1 VLQYSAELETEFK
14 TNLSVV
20 VNTSGAVTGSMKF
33 NLMGQLDSFTFDLTP
48 QL

>member
-1 VLQYSAELETEFK
+1 MTEFK
-14 TNLSVV
+14 ENLSVV
-20 VNTSGAVTGSMKF
+20 VNTSTGSVSGSMKF